1 MSKSKK
7 FNLVKELVNEEV
19 VSNDEVIEA
28 VKTIEPKINDN
39 GVMVFE
45 ITEEEIPLLPTDCK
59 FGSRAYVD
67 GEKYLLVNGK
77 WVKR

>member
-28 VKTIEPKINDN
+28 VKTIEPKTNDN

-45 ITEEEIPLLPTDCK
+45 VTAEEIPLLPTDCK

-67 GEKYLLVNGK
+67 GVKYLLVNGE